1 MAVPAAGETD
11 DGVLDRLWRLAA
23 QAIEHA
29 DQVLHDGE
37 RTAGAAEEPHQS
49 ATSARE
55 RAALAKRRELAAHLR
70 AIKLHEQ
77 AAELQERL
85 GYSDRAARARVHAE
99 HARELHARARQ
110 EQREHEG
117 VDAGRWVV
125 G

>member
-1 MAVPAAGETD
+1 MDLSPGLRTVCQ
-11 DGVLDRLWRLAA
+11 WRLPADRCGTDPGRIRRAA
-23 QAIEHA
+23 CRACQAPCW
-29 DQVLHDGE
+29 LPCLG
-37 RTAGAAEEPHQS
+37 R
-49 ATSARE
+49 